1 MLHFGSSPW
10 RLDGR
15 DEELGAVAVLA
26 RVGHRH
32 DKLVVLE
39 IEVLVV
45 EGVAVNAEN
54 YNLTMYKE
62 ISVTRLDD
70 LLDFGQLFK
79 DFGNNYFAPIS
90 PILRQFL

>member
-32 DKLVVLE
+32 DKLVVLQ

-45 EGVAVNAEN
+45 EGVAVNSEN
-54 YNLTMYKE
+54 YNLKM
-62 ISVTRLDD
+62 
-70 LLDFGQLFK
+70 
-79 DFGNNYFAPIS
+79 
-90 PILRQFL
+90 